1 MSKQCPTPK
10 GAQGQWPGQWMCICC
25 FLVSA
30 YTVIEPFLFPRHV
43 YGCSM
48 LHILC
53 WEWWMRHW
61 IALADSSFYT
71 QGIAGWIYVCSA
83 DPVLKCFDLLWFHPY
98 LQPYQSSFS
107 FFLDSN
113 SRLGHHQSE
122 ECRLITSIA
131 VCRPS
136 LRSWWEVKVKSCFFY
151 TKSLQVVWQ
160 QVCSFAR
167 SFADFLSFTDRCHMM
182 AVLQYPVSI
191 QLFSLRVDSLAIAL
205 IAQALHGGDDRRFCE
220 IYRNIK
226 NLSPSKPSLLFF

>member
-167 SFADFLSFTDRCHMM
+167 SFADFLSFTDRCPHDGGITVSRINS
-182 AVLQYPVSI
+182 AVLIASWFTGHCSNRSSSTWRWRSEV
-191 QLFSLRVDSLAIAL
+191 LR
-205 IAQALHGGDDRRFCE
+205 
-220 IYRNIK
+220 
-226 NLSPSKPSLLFF
+226 NLPQHQES